1 MSPRWP
7 YVAFATLR
15 WPYVDLREPTLA
27 YVGRCWPSLAFVT
40 REPTLVDLRE
50 PSLVG
55 RTLLLLLQLPL
66 LVPVL
71 PVLLCSLL
79 LSRLVWC

>member
-27 YVGRCWPSLAFVT
+27 YRLRWLSLAVIG
-40 REPTLVDLRE
+40 LCE

-55 RTLLLLLQLPL
+55 RTLLLLLLLPL